1 MMTVTIELSSETENK
16 LMAWAAATSKDVSTL
31 VREAVEEKLQAGLP
45 TFQEILAPVH
55 EEFRRSGM
63 REEEL
68 DNLLESTLAGVHK
81 ERRERRNPS
90 P

>member
-1 MMTVTIELSSETENK
+1 MTITIEFSSETEDK
-16 LMAWAAATSKDVSTL
+16 LRAWAAASSKDVSTF

-45 TFQEILAPVH
+45 TFQKTLAPVH

-63 REEEL
+63 REQEL
-68 DNLLESTLAGVHK
+68 DDLLEATLAGVRNQ
-81 ERRERRNPS
+81 RRGRRDQS

>member
-1 MMTVTIELSSETENK
+1 MTITVEFSSETEDK
-16 LMAWAAATSKDVSTL
+16 LRAWAAATSQDVSTF

-45 TFQEILAPVH
+45 TFQRILAPVH

-63 REEEL
+63 REQEL
-68 DNLLESTLAGVHK
+68 DDLLEATLAGVRK
-81 ERRERRNPS
+81 ERRDRRDQS